1 MPKEEYLIVLDF
13 LPMGKATDK
22 KPEPLAQG
30 IGESYF
36 SLLEVVIK
44 RGFTVKPKDRI
55 YIGEG
60 KRDVVE
66 YIKRKISYDE
76 LTSLAKD
83 LLEEVVT
90 EIVEKNESRFVN
102 IINNAPPLS
111 ARMHSL
117 ELLPGIGK
125 KHLFS
130 LLQERRK
137 KPFESFE
144 DIKKRVEMIP
154 DPKKMVVK
162 RILSEIKNEDRHRL
176 FVLG

>member
-1 MPKEEYLIVLDF
+1 MPKDEYLIVLDF

-22 KPEPLAQG
+22 KVEPLAQG
-30 IGESYF
+30 IGEKYF

-44 RGFTVKPKDRI
+44 KGVAVKPKDRI

-66 YIKRKISYDE
+66 YIKRRITYDE

-83 LLEEVVT
+83 NLEGVVA
-90 EIVEKNESRFVN
+90 EIVEKDEKRFVN
-102 IINNAPPLS
+102 IINMAPPLS
-111 ARMHSL
+111 TRMHSL

-130 LLQERRK
+130 LLQERK
-137 KPFESFE
+137 NKPFESFE
-144 DIKKRVEMIP
+144 DLKKRVEMMP

-162 RILSEIKNEDRHRL
+162 RIISEIKNEDRHRL
-176 FVLG
+176 FVFS

>member
-13 LPMGKATDK
+13 LPQGKPIDK
-22 KPEPLAQG
+22 KPEPIAQG
-30 IGESYF
+30 IGERYF

-44 RGFTVKPKDRI
+44 KGCFVKPKDRI
-55 YIGEG
+55 YIGSG

-66 YIKRKISYDE
+66 YIKRKIKYDD
-76 LTSLAKD
+76 LTSIAKNI
-83 LLEEVVT
+83 LEEVIH
-90 EIVEKNESRFVN
+90 EIVEKDEKRFVN
-102 IINNAPPLS
+102 IINTAPPLS

-125 KHLFS
+125 KHLFAI
-130 LLQERRK
+130 LQERKK

-154 DPKKMVVK
+154 DPKKMIEK

-176 FVLG
+176 FVLE